1 MRFLFILLISLFF
14 AHTAQADN
22 FQRAFKAADKKDWTT
37 ALNAAGLTRQSYM
50 KDYIIW
56 RKLRSKNGRGSSKQ
70 TLNFMES
77 HKDWPEHDRLGLRAA
92 EALLLEGFTSS
103 DESHWRKLSGEKQ
116 ALFTYGWI
124 HGSYTAE
131 EQKRLKAKYTDKL
144 TRELYEA
151 RADRLLWD
159 NEATRASDLLGNTRQ
174 TFRDIAYARIAYITR
189 ARDAKRKLQKL
200 SKKYQRH
207 PALLFARVNY
217 HKKKRQHRSAENLLK
232 KLPAKVPY
240 TKKWWK
246 IWRFYAREAV
256 GEKRYRDAYNILRP
270 VKNAEHGVGAQLFWL
285 RGWIQLQ
292 FLNKP
297 SEAYKDFY
305 TFHKHVGTPIS
316 KSRGAFWAGLAAEKN
331 DNASIARNWFAEA
344 AKYPTSFY
352 GQLAKLKQS
361 RSTNLPIS
369 KSRIS
374 RSKPGALRKQLP
386 LIRKL
391 VQYNQSYSVNAFL
404 LGMAKRFNSPRQV
417 MAIAEAA
424 RKIGV
429 PHLAVRMGKNHFAHE
444 DEWLQPVSHPI
455 PSLPRGL
462 AVEPALVLAITRQE
476 SEFNPKANSS
486 ANAKGL
492 MQLLPSTAKLVAKEH
507 GISHTTSMLNNPKHN
522 MKLGS
527 YYLAGLIKKFDGQ
540 YPLAIAGYNAGPG
553 RVVQWQKRFGPFPND
568 MTGQLKWLEQI
579 PFSETRNYVQ
589 RVLENLQ
596 VYRKLLKEDK
606 PLTPARM
613 FGK

>member
-1 MRFLFILLISLFF
+1 MRLLFILLISLFF
-14 AHTAQADN
+14 SQAAQADN

-37 ALNAAGLTRQSYM
+37 ALNAAEATCQNYM
-50 KDYIIW
+50 KDYVLW
-56 RKLRSKNGRGSSKQ
+56 RKLRSRDGRGSSKQ
-70 TLNFMES
+70 TLRFMES
-77 HKDWPEHDRLGLRAA
+77 HQDWPEHDRLGARAA
-92 EALLLEGFTSS
+92 EAFLLEGFTMS
-103 DESHWRKLSGEKQ
+103 DERRWRKLSGEKQ
-116 ALFTYGWI
+116 DLFTYAWV
-124 HGSYTAE
+124 HGSFTAT
-131 EQKRLKAKYTDKL
+131 EQKRLKVKYSERLTQKL
-144 TRELYEA
+144 FEA

-159 NEATRASDLLGNTRQ
+159 NEATRASSLLVNTRK
-174 TFRDIAYARIAYITR
+174 TFRDVARVRVAYITR

-200 SKKYQRH
+200 SKRYQKH

-217 HKKKRQHRSAENLLK
+217 HKKKRQHRSAEGLLK
-232 KLPAKVPY
+232 QLPAKVPY

-246 IWRFYAREAV
+246 LWRYYAREAV

-297 SEAYKDFY
+297 AEAYKDFY

-316 KSRGAFWAGLAAEKN
+316 KSRGAFWAGLAAAAN
-331 DNASIARNWFAEA
+331 DNSSIARNWFAEA

-361 RSTNLPIS
+361 SATTLPIS
-369 KSRIS
+369 KTRIS
-374 RSKPGALRKQLP
+374 QSKPRALRDQLP

-391 VQYNQSYSVNAFL
+391 VNYDQTYSVNAFL
-404 LGMAKRFNSPRQV
+404 LGMAKRFNKPEQV
-417 MAIAEAA
+417 MAIAQAA

-429 PHLAVRMGKNHFAHE
+429 PHLAVRMGKNHFSNQ
-444 DEWLQPVSHPI
+444 DEWLQPVSHPV
-455 PSLPRGL
+455 PSLPQGL

-476 SEFNPKANSS
+476 SEFNPKASSS
-486 ANAKGL
+486 ANARGL

-507 GISHTTSMLNNPKHN
+507 SISHSTSMLGNPKHN

-527 YYLAGLIKKFDGQ
+527 HYLAGLIKKFDGQ

-553 RVVQWQKRFGPFPND
+553 RVVK
-568 MTGQLKWLEQI
+568 
-579 PFSETRNYVQ
+579 
-589 RVLENLQ
+589 
-596 VYRKLLKEDK
+596 
-606 PLTPARM
+606 
-613 FGK
+613 